1 MSFSTFILDLQFFT
15 CKIGCNVYIL
25 SRSLYLSWQTYVAFL
40 APKYESMHQM
50 APNYMSWPLE
60 KKLGAS
66 WLLAFPPI
74 LSPGEA
80 LWSSGRTLALDAARP
95 PAFNPRAGRREL
107 LGVKTWLS
115 TLETVNLS

>member
-1 MSFSTFILDLQFFT
+1 MLKRSTMVIVFQAIRYFYNYLIVFINVQTIEFVVSFSTFILDLQFFT

-60 KKLGAS
+60 KN
-66 WLLAFPPI
+66 I
-74 LSPGEA
+74 
-80 LWSSGRTLALDAARP
+80 
-95 PAFNPRAGRREL
+95 
-107 LGVKTWLS
+107 
-115 TLETVNLS
+115 